1 MRIRLSFIFLL
12 ILVLLITL
20 IFYKSLFEEKNY
32 IPKNINNKIENI
44 LIKEFNTDNN
54 FLLKNLFDEKEELM
68 AINIWASW
76 CLPCREE
83 HQYIKKLSRIDN
95 LKLVGLN
102 YKDKTKNAQ
111 KFLEDIGNPFDIIL
125 SDTDGTKSIFLGAY
139 GVPETLIL
147 DSELKIL
154 KKYIGPI
161 DSKKFKEILKILRD
175 EKN

>member
-1 MRIRLSFIFLL
+1 MKLRLSFIFLF
-12 ILVLLITL
+12 ILVSFILV
-20 IFYKSLFEEKNY
+20 IFYKSLFEERNY

-44 LIKEFNTDNN
+44 SIKEFNTDNN
-54 FLLKNLFDEKEELM
+54 IFIKNLFEEEKLI

-76 CLPCREE
+76 CIPCRQE
-83 HQYIKKLSRIDN
+83 HQYIKN
-95 LKLVGLN
+95 LAEINNLNLVGLN
-102 YKDKTKNAQ
+102 YKDKTNNAE
-111 KFLEDIGNPFDIIL
+111 KFLEQLGNPFDIIL

-161 DSKKFKEILKILRD
+161 NSKIVDEI
-175 EKN
+175 KNLAE

>member
-1 MRIRLSFIFLL
+1 MRLRLPFIFLF
-12 ILVLLITL
+12 ILVLFILV
-20 IFYKSLFEEKNY
+20 IFYQSLFEEKNY

-44 LIKEFNTDNN
+44 SIKEFNTNNN
-54 FLLKNLFDEKEELM
+54 FFLKNLIEDKKLI

-76 CLPCREE
+76 CAPCRQE
-83 HQYIKKLSRIDN
+83 HEHIKNLSDIDN

-102 YKDKTKNAQ
+102 YKDKTKNAEN
-111 KFLEDIGNPFDIIL
+111 FLKEFGNPYDTIL

-161 DSKKFKEILKILRD
+161 NSQIVGEI
-175 EKN
+175 KNLAN

>member
-1 MRIRLSFIFLL
+1 MRFRLSFIFLF
-12 ILVLLITL
+12 ILVSFITV
-20 IFYKSLFEEKNY
+20 IFYKSLFEDKNY

-44 LIKEFNTDNN
+44 SIKEFNTDND
-54 FLLKNLFDEKEELM
+54 LILKNLFEEEKFI

-76 CLPCREE
+76 CIPCRKE
-83 HQYIKKLSRIDN
+83 HKYIKKLSEINN

-111 KFLEDIGNPFDIIL
+111 KFLNDLGNPFDIIL

-154 KKYIGPI
+154 NKYIGPI
-161 DSKKFKEILKILRD
+161 NSKIVNEIKTLAR
-175 EKN
+175 

>member
-20 IFYKSLFEEKNY
+20 IFYKSLFEENNY

-161 DSKKFKEILKILRD
+161 DSNIVGEI
-175 EKN
+175 KNLAN

>member
-44 LIKEFNTDNN
+44 LIKEFITNNN
-54 FLLKNLFDEKEELM
+54 FFLKNLLEDKKLM

-76 CLPCREE
+76 CLPCRDE
-83 HQYIKKLSRIDN
+83 HEYIKNLSDIDN

-102 YKDKTKNAQ
+102 YKDKIKNAE
-111 KFLEDIGNPFDIIL
+111 KFLKEFGNPFDIIL
-125 SDTDGTKSIFLGAY
+125 SDKDGTKSIFLGAY

-147 DSELKIL
+147 DRELKIL
-154 KKYIGPI
+154 KKYVGPI
-161 DSKKFKEILKILRD
+161 NSEIVD
-175 EKN
+175 EIKNLAN

>member
-44 LIKEFNTDNN
+44 LIKEFNSNNN
-54 FLLKNLFDEKEELM
+54 FFLKNLLEDKKLM

-76 CLPCREE
+76 CLPCRDE
-83 HQYIKKLSRIDN
+83 HEYIKNLSDIDN

-102 YKDKTKNAQ
+102 YKDKTNNAQ
-111 KFLEDIGNPFDIIL
+111 NFLKEFGNPFDVIL
-125 SDTDGTKSIFLGAY
+125 SDLDGTKSIFLGAY

-147 DSELKIL
+147 DNELTII

-161 DSKKFKEILKILRD
+161 NAKILD
-175 EKN
+175 EIKNLVK

>member
-1 MRIRLSFIFLL
+1 MRFRLSFIFLF
-12 ILVLLITL
+12 ILVSLITVV
-20 IFYKSLFEEKNY
+20 FYKSLFEVKNY
-32 IPKNINNKIENI
+32 IPKNINNKIDNI
-44 LIKEFNTDNN
+44 SVKEFNTDNN
-54 FLLKNLFDEKEELM
+54 FFLKNLFDEEKIM
-68 AINIWASW
+68 VINIWASW
-76 CLPCREE
+76 CVPCRKE
-83 HQYIKKLSRIDN
+83 HHYIKKLSNINN

-147 DSELKIL
+147 DSELTIL

-161 DSKKFKEILKILRD
+161 NSKIVSEI
-175 EKN
+175 KNLAK

>member
-1 MRIRLSFIFLL
+1 MRIRLSFIFLF
-12 ILVLLITL
+12 ILVSSIAL

-44 LIKEFNTDNN
+44 SIKEFNTENI
-54 FLLKNLFDEKEELM
+54 FFLKNLFEDEKFM

-83 HQYIKKLSRIDN
+83 HQYIKNLSRIDN

-111 KFLEDIGNPFDIIL
+111 KFLEDLGNPFDIIL

-147 DSELKIL
+147 DSELKII
-154 KKYIGPI
+154 KKHIGPI
-161 DSKKFKEILKILRD
+161 NSKIIDEI
-175 EKN
+175 KNLTN

>member
-1 MRIRLSFIFLL
+1 MKLRLSFIFLF
-12 ILVLLITL
+12 ILVSLISVV
-20 IFYKSLFEEKNY
+20 FYKSLFEVKNY
-32 IPKNINNKIENI
+32 IPKNINNKIDNI
-44 LIKEFNTDNN
+44 SVKEFNTDNN

-83 HQYIKKLSRIDN
+83 HQHIKKLSRIDN

-161 DSKKFKEILKILRD
+161 DSNIVGEI
-175 EKN
+175 KNLAN

>member
-83 HQYIKKLSRIDN
+83 HQHIKKLSRIDN

-102 YKDKTKNAQ
+102 YKDKTNNAQ
-111 KFLEDIGNPFDIIL
+111 NFLKEFGNPFDVIL
-125 SDTDGTKSIFLGAY
+125 SDLDGTKSIFLGAY

-147 DSELKIL
+147 DNELTII

-161 DSKKFKEILKILRD
+161 NAKILD
-175 EKN
+175 EIKNLVK

>member
-161 DSKKFKEILKILRD
+161 DSNIVGEI
-175 EKN
+175 KNLAN

>member
-20 IFYKSLFEEKNY
+20 IFYKSLFEENNY
-32 IPKNINNKIENI
+32 IPKNINNKIEDI
-44 LIKEFNTDNN
+44 SIKEFNTDNI
-54 FLLKNLFDEKEELM
+54 FFLKNLFEEEELM

-83 HQYIKKLSRIDN
+83 HKYIQNLSRIDN

-111 KFLEDIGNPFDIIL
+111 KFLDDVGNPFDIIL

-161 DSKKFKEILKILRD
+161 DSKIVDEI
-175 EKN
+175 KNLAN